1 MINSSATVSAEFG
14 LRLVVPEHGAVP
26 LVASLYYSADGP
38 YAIRMAFHVGMDEPV
53 EWIFARNLLAEGMN
67 EPAGDGDVR
76 VWPAAAGNHRA
87 LNISLSSP
95 FGQAHFEAPLN
106 ALAGFLLR
114 TLQIIPAGQEGEFI
128 DLDGELDNLLR
139 RA

>member
-1 MINSSATVSAEFG
+1 V
-14 LRLVVPEHGAVP
+14 
-26 LVASLYYSADGP
+26 
-38 YAIRMAFHVGMDEPV
+38 
-53 EWIFARNLLAEGMN
+53 
-67 EPAGDGDVR
+67 
-76 VWPAAAGNHRA
+76 

-114 TLQIIPAGQEGEFI
+114 TFQVIPAGQEGEFI
-128 DLDGELDNLLR
+128 DLNGELDNLLR